1 MSPTRMIS
9 LASGLALSFSAAFA
23 GQNASL
29 DLNRAY
35 GAELQ
40 ADAQARSSSLLDG
53 GATYANGEHI
63 LTDGSGDNTL
73 ALGGTA
79 QFRYRLGLRSDDPPI
94 GADNGTT
101 MGFDFG
107 AVRAWAHGNV
117 YSSNMHYRIQTLFTN
132 DGTFVLEDAYGV
144 YSMDNGLSW
153 KFGQFKLPFLR
164 EENIDLER
172 QLAVDR
178 SETNYFFTQGYSQ
191 GIQFMYAQDQWRLQG
206 GFSDGTLSGNTAY
219 NSAGEADWAFNARF
233 DYMFAGTDW
242 NRFEQFTS
250 WQSAPT
256 DLAGVAGAALIYESF
271 GSTNPSGT
279 EVTNFMFTIDTA
291 LQGQGWN
298 AYGAV
303 VGNTEDV
310 DGADSM
316 TNFGV
321 VLQGGIFINEQVE
334 LFGRFDSI
342 FLDQP
347 DGSTLEDTLMFLTF
361 GANYYL
367 SRESHA
373 ARFTADIVFSLNE
386 TGFAFDE
393 DGDPLTPDVLGSLT
407 AGGTQTGILG
417 DPSSGEV
424 VLRLQ
429 ASFIY

>member
-1 MSPTRMIS
+1 MSPTRFIS
-9 LASGLALSFSAAFA
+9 LASGLALSFSAALA

-117 YSSNMHYRIQTLFTN
+117 YASNMHYRIQTLFTN
-132 DGTFVLEDAYGV
+132 DGTFVLEDAYAV
-144 YSMDNGLSW
+144 YDMDNGLSL

-219 NSAGEADWAFNARF
+219 NSEGEADYAFNARF

-250 WQSAPT
+250 WMSAPT

-271 GSTNPSGT
+271 GNTNPSGT
-279 EVTNFMFTIDTA
+279 EVTNFMYTLDCA

-316 TNFGV
+316 SNFGV
-321 VLQGGIFINEQVE
+321 VLQGGIFINNQVE

-342 FLDQP
+342 FLDLP
-347 DGSTLEDTLMFLTF
+347 DGSTQDDNLMFITA

-367 SRESHA
+367 SPESHA

-386 TGFAFDE
+386 TGFD
-393 DGDPLTPDVLGSLT
+393 DGGGNLDTFL